1 MEEQLAVEEQ
11 SKFACLKAIRN
22 GHISDLFGHIKSSRV
37 MSRILPPELM
47 ELQLSQIDLL
57 LAMYPEEAV
66 IDSSSENVR
75 ADLVTWINGNSET
88 PTKLPST
95 ISVSLNLD
103 LSGEISE
110 PSGPVSV
117 LLDLVIPI
125 QHEGQEPPEDPPA
138 CWIRVK
144 HSDSMSKAEVSS
156 LQAGI
161 PNEDLLSAIEHVKE
175 ACLTHIKTSKNPKVQ
190 ETVEPSTEPLV
201 RVWFYFP
208 SISTRS
214 KRDDLIN
221 HGPSYGLSGFLLAG
235 KPGILCLEG
244 GSRSID
250 DYMKFIKTDSWGD
263 IPAHHKK
270 VSERHRE
277 TGSISRVFA
286 GMVEITDLL
295 GERRGERANRNDMK
309 AVEAWLDDRGLGD
322 AFKKVLM

>member
-1 MEEQLAVEEQ
+1 
-11 SKFACLKAIRN
+11 
-22 GHISDLFGHIKSSRV
+22 
-37 MSRILPPELM
+37 MSQILPPDLL

-57 LAMYPEEAV
+57 LAMYPEDAQL
-66 IDSSSENVR
+66 DSGSDASRTSLMEWVEGASEKPARV
-75 ADLVTWINGNSET
+75 
-88 PTKLPST
+88 PST
-95 ISVSLNLD
+95 LSISLNLD
-103 LSGEISE
+103 LSSEVDEPVGTRSIVLELTVPIQYEGPEPPAE
-110 PSGPVSV
+110 PSPVR
-117 LLDLVIPI
+117 IRMI
-125 QHEGQEPPEDPPA
+125 QPG
-138 CWIRVK
+138 W
-144 HSDSMSKAEVSS
+144 MSKAEVTVV
-156 LQAGI
+156 QAEI
-161 PNEDLLSAIEHVKE
+161 PDEDLLGGIEFVRE
-175 ACLTHIKTSKNPKVQ
+175 ACVQHIKSSRDAAAAASTT
-190 ETVEPSTEPLV
+190 TVGSNSTIEPLV

-244 GSRSID
+244 GSKRID

-277 TGSISRVFA
+277 TGGQVRRVFD
-286 GMVEITDLL
+286 GMQEITDLL

-309 AVEAWLDDRGLGD
+309 AVESWLEQRGLGD

>member
-1 MEEQLAVEEQ
+1 MA
-11 SKFACLKAIRN
+11 K
-22 GHISDLFGHIKSSRV
+22 
-37 MSRILPPELM
+37 ILPQDLL

-57 LAMYPEEAV
+57 LAMYPEDAQL
-66 IDSSSENVR
+66 DSNSDASRTSLIEWIEGASEMPTRVSST
-75 ADLVTWINGNSET
+75 LSI
-88 PTKLPST
+88 
-95 ISVSLNLD
+95 SLNLD
-103 LSGEISE
+103 LSSEIDEPVGSRSIVLELIVPIKYEETEPPAE
-110 PSGPVSV
+110 PSPVR
-117 LLDLVIPI
+117 IRII
-125 QHEGQEPPEDPPA
+125 QPG
-138 CWIRVK
+138 W
-144 HSDSMSKAEVSS
+144 MSKAEVTNV
-156 LQAGI
+156 QTDI
-161 PNEDLLSAIEHVKE
+161 PDEDLLGGIEYVRE
-175 ACLTHIKTSKNPKVQ
+175 ACVQHIKSNRDAAAMTVNTESTS
-190 ETVEPSTEPLV
+190 EPLV

-244 GSRSID
+244 GSKSID

-277 TGSISRVFA
+277 TGQLQRVFD
-286 GMVEITDLL
+286 GMQEITDLL

-309 AVEAWLDDRGLGD
+309 AVEAWLEQRGLGD

>member
-1 MEEQLAVEEQ
+1 MAQ
-11 SKFACLKAIRN
+11 
-22 GHISDLFGHIKSSRV
+22 
-37 MSRILPPELM
+37 ILPPDLL

-57 LAMYPEEAV
+57 LAMYPEDAKL
-66 IDSSSENVR
+66 DSSSETAR
-75 ADLVTWINGNSET
+75 ASLTEYVGSSAEPPMRI
-88 PTKLPST
+88 PST
-95 ISVSLNLD
+95 LSVSLNLD
-103 LSGEISE
+103 LSSDLDEPMGSRSILLELSVPIKYEGSE
-110 PSGPVSV
+110 PPAEPSPVR
-117 LLDLVIPI
+117 IRMI
-125 QHEGQEPPEDPPA
+125 QPA
-138 CWIRVK
+138 W
-144 HSDSMSKAEVSS
+144 MSKAEVTSV
-156 LQAGI
+156 QAEI
-161 PNEDLLSAIEHVKE
+161 PDEDLLGGIEHVRE
-175 ACLTHIKTSKNPKVQ
+175 ACVQHIRSDRDQAAANAAAVDTSGPQ
-190 ETVEPSTEPLV
+190 IYDEPLV

-235 KPGILCLEG
+235 KPGILCVEG

-277 TGSISRVFA
+277 TGGRVRRVFD
-286 GMVEITDLL
+286 GMQEITDLL

-309 AVEAWLDDRGLGD
+309 AVEAWLEQRNLGD

>member
-1 MEEQLAVEEQ
+1 
-11 SKFACLKAIRN
+11 
-22 GHISDLFGHIKSSRV
+22 
-37 MSRILPPELM
+37 MSQILPPDLL

-57 LAMYPEEAV
+57 LAMYPEDAQL
-66 IDSSSENVR
+66 DSSSDASRTSLMEWVEG
-75 ADLVTWINGNSET
+75 ASEK
-88 PTKLPST
+88 PARVPST
-95 ISVSLNLD
+95 LSISLNLD
-103 LSGEISE
+103 LSSEVDEPVGSRSIVLELTVPIQYEGPEPPAE
-110 PSGPVSV
+110 PSPVR
-117 LLDLVIPI
+117 IRMI
-125 QHEGQEPPEDPPA
+125 QPG
-138 CWIRVK
+138 W
-144 HSDSMSKAEVSS
+144 MSKAEVTGV
-156 LQAGI
+156 QAEI
-161 PNEDLLSAIEHVKE
+161 PDEDLLSGIEHVRE
-175 ACLTHIKTSKNPKVQ
+175 ACVHHIKSSLDAAAAASTT
-190 ETVEPSTEPLV
+190 TVGSNSTTEPLV

-244 GSRSID
+244 GSKRID

-277 TGSISRVFA
+277 TGGQVRRVFD
-286 GMVEITDLL
+286 GMQEITDLL

-309 AVEAWLDDRGLGD
+309 AVESWLEQRGLGD